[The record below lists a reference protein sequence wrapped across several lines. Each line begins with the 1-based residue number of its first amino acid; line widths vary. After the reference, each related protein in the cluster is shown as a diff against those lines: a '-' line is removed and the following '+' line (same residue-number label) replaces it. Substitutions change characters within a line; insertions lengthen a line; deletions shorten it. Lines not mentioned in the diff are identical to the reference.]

1 MFHTRG
7 VRSVF
12 LAALTALFLLI
23 GGLSPAY
30 AGAGIDNE
38 YRSLGGAGGW
48 LGKPVAPERCGLRDG
63 GCYREYR
70 GGTIHWS
77 SATGGR
83 AQRGGIL
90 QRWRAEG
97 SEHGTLGYPVTR
109 ETCSDGTCRV
119 RYQRGSITWTSG
131 RGSVAHRDID
141 RAGSV
146 SVVVNK
152 TRPLKPRTY
161 APAPLVSAGNGVL
174 MRNDA
179 AAAYQR
185 MSRAA
190 AGQGVSLVP
199 VSGYRSYATQAGL
212 YQDYV
217 NRYGQMAADAIS
229 ARPGHSEH
237 QTGLTIDVGA
247 PGGVCG
253 LQACF
258 GTTPQ
263 GRWVAANAHRYGFV
277 LRYPQG
283 HTSTTGYTY
292 EPWHLRYVGTA
303 TSNSL
308 KASGHATLER
318 YLGLPAA
325 PGY

>member
-1 MFHTRG
+1 MVGRRG
-7 VRSVF
+7 LRTIL
-12 LAALTALFLLI
+12 LAALAGTGLLL
-23 GGLSPAY
+23 GGISPAH

-38 YRSLGGAGGW
+38 YRALGGASSW

-63 GCYREYR
+63 GCYRAYQ

-77 SATGGR
+77 GATGGR

-90 QRWRAEG
+90 QRWRANG
-97 SEHGTLGYPVTR
+97 SEHGALGYPVTR
-109 ETCSDGTCRV
+109 EICSGGSCQV
-119 RYQRGSITWTSG
+119 RYQRGSITWTPA

-146 SVVVNK
+146 SAIVNK
-152 TRPLKPRTY
+152 KRPLDPRNY
-161 APAPLVSAGNGVL
+161 APAPLVSVGNGVL

-190 AGQGVSLVP
+190 AAQGIPLVP
-199 VSGYRSYATQAGL
+199 VSGYRSYDTQAWL

-217 NRYGQMAADAIS
+217 NRYGRATADLIS
-229 ARPGHSEH
+229 ARPGYSEH
-237 QTGLTIDVGA
+237 QSGLTADVGA

-263 GRWVAANAHRYGFV
+263 GRWIAANAHRHGFV
-277 LRYPQG
+277 VRYPQG
-283 HTSTTGYTY
+283 HTATTGYAY
-292 EPWHLRYVGTA
+292 EPWHVRYVGTA
-303 TSNSL
+303 TAGSV
-308 KASGHATLER
+308 KANGYATLEG
-318 YLGLPAA
+318 YLGLPKA
-325 PGY
+325 PTY

>member
-1 MFHTRG
+1 ML
-7 VRSVF
+7 
-12 LAALTALFLLI
+12 LAALTGLALLTT
-23 GGLSPAY
+23 GLSPAH

-38 YRSLGGAGGW
+38 YRALGGASSW
-48 LGKPVAPERCGLRDG
+48 LGEPVAPERCGLRDG
-63 GCYREYR
+63 GCYRAYR

-77 SATGGR
+77 PATGGR

-90 QRWRAEG
+90 QRWRVNG
-97 SEHGTLGYPVTR
+97 SEHGALGYPVTR
-109 ETCSDGTCRV
+109 ETCSGDACEV
-119 RYQRGSITWTSG
+119 RYQRGRITWTKA
-131 RGSVAHRDID
+131 RGSIAHRDID

-152 TRPLKPRTY
+152 KRPLNPRTY
-161 APAPLVSAGNGVL
+161 TPAPLVSVGNGVL

-190 AGQGVSLVP
+190 AAQGIALVP
-199 VSGYRSYATQAGL
+199 VSGYRSYDTQAGL
-212 YQDYV
+212 YRNYV
-217 NRYGQMAADAIS
+217 SMYGQAAADLIS
-229 ARPGHSEH
+229 ARPGYSEH
-237 QTGLTIDVGA
+237 QTGLTADVGA

-263 GRWVAANAHRYGFV
+263 GRWLAGNAHRYGFV
-277 LRYPQG
+277 VRYPQG
-283 HTSTTGYTY
+283 YTATTGYAY
-292 EPWHLRYVGTA
+292 EPWHVRYVGPA
-303 TSNSL
+303 TSNSV
-308 KASGHATLER
+308 KANGYATLED
-318 YLGLPAA
+318 YLGLPKA